1 MNLNWRK
8 IAIVAAE
15 PMRWLIVI
23 GMAYTLATTALFMLS
38 SGESAPAAS
47 GPSPAADAEAA
58 VGPNPDLNAILNANL
73 FGKAGEKPAVEEV
86 PEEPTVETRLPLVLH
101 GVFVAKNPTNSTAIV
116 AQKGRAGEIYG
127 IGERMPGNATLEAV
141 HRSHI
146 VLKRAGTRET
156 LRFPGDGKG
165 MVVPSKRRGTDADRN
180 GFDSPLPELAEREIA
195 AIAPPPDASGAG
207 QAARQ
212 VLRQFQ
218 ERAQK
223 DPQAVLDELGLEAV
237 ADGDAAGYRLSRMAD
252 SSYLRQTGLQS
263 GDLILSVNGQ
273 PVGDI
278 DPNRLNLDNLLA
290 QGQARIEVQRGERR
304 FFVTASLN

>member
-1 MNLNWRK
+1 MDLNWRK

-15 PMRWLIVI
+15 PVRWLIVI
-23 GMAYTLATTALFMLS
+23 GMAYSLATTALFVLS
-38 SGESAPAAS
+38 PGEDAPAAS
-47 GPSPAADAEAA
+47 AGPSPVADAEAA

-73 FGKAGEKPAVEEV
+73 FGEAGEKAVVEEV
-86 PEEPTVETRLPLVLH
+86 PTEPTVETRLPLVLH
-101 GVFVAKNPTNSTAIV
+101 GVFVAKDPADSTAIV
-116 AQKGRAGEIYG
+116 AQKGSAGEIYG

-165 MVVPSKRRGTDADRN
+165 MVVPSKRRETDADQN
-180 GFDSPLPELAEREIA
+180 GFDGPLPELAEREIA
-195 AIAPPPDASGAG
+195 AALAPGAG
-207 QAARQ
+207 QSARQ

-218 ERAQK
+218 ERAQQDAK
-223 DPQAVLDELGLEAV
+223 AVLDELGLEAV

-252 SSYLRQTGLQS
+252 SSHLRQTGLQS